1 MKNHFENKLYASI
14 DLDGWQSWFPR
25 DIQKPL
31 FESYFDEGIRYL
43 KIASDGRRHSYGKW
57 YCIVGGLT
65 GGETYRFYVEYLAE
79 GIVCTSTS
87 ISVIL
92 TWQGEN
98 GQDITR
104 DYVDEVYNAGDGW
117 VGLERTVDT
126 PAEARILK
134 IELVLKWPGEGSV
147 IWRAP
152 CLTKVE
158 AIRPRKV
165 RLATTYIHPYIQSHR
180 SYETN
185 MKRISEAL
193 EQAGSVKPDVIC
205 LSETINDRGLDIPLV
220 CKCETLSGPF
230 VSLMAEKA
238 RHYNCYMV
246 FSFHEIKDGHFY
258 NTAVLLDRKGEI
270 AGTYH
275 KTHLA
280 MCEGEEGIIPGED
293 YPVFTTDFGKIGMLI
308 CWDHYFPEPARI
320 LRLKGAEILF
330 IMTAGDIPVQT
341 IARAIDN
348 GLYVVVAGA
357 SAVKPGSLHPSRII
371 NPMGEVIGQVE
382 DRDIGVCIR
391 EIDLNKRFYSYWLSV
406 GPAFGEA
413 RSIYAMERRPET
425 YKLLTEGYIL
435 RK

>member
-1 MKNHFENKLYASI
+1 MKNQFENKLYTRM
-14 DLDGWQSWFPR
+14 DLNNWQCWFPI

-31 FESYFDEGIRYL
+31 FESYIDDGVRYL
-43 KIASDGRRHSYGKW
+43 KIASGGCRHSYGKW
-57 YCIVGGLT
+57 CCIVGGLA
-65 GGETYRFYVEYLAE
+65 GGETYKFYIEYLAE
-79 GIVCTSTS
+79 GIICANTS
-87 ISVIL
+87 ISGIL
-92 TWQGEN
+92 TWQDEN
-98 GQDITR
+98 CKDITR

-117 VGLERTVDT
+117 VALERTVDT
-126 PAEARILK
+126 PADTRFLK

-158 AIRPRKV
+158 AIKPRKV
-165 RLATTYIHPYIQSHR
+165 RLAATYIHPYIQSPR
-180 SYETN
+180 SYEN
-185 MKRISEAL
+185 NIKRIIEAL
-193 EQAGSVKPDVIC
+193 DQAGSEKPDVIC
-205 LSETINDRGLDIPLV
+205 LSETINDRGLNIPLDS
-220 CKCETLSGPF
+220 KYETISGPI

-238 RHYNCYMV
+238 RHYNCYIV
-246 FSFHEIKDGHFY
+246 FSFHEIKDGFFY
-258 NTAVLLDRKGEI
+258 NTGVLMDRNGEI

-280 MCEGEEGIIPGED
+280 MCEGEEGIIPGDD

-320 LRLKGAEILF
+320 LRLKGAEVLF
-330 IMTAGDIPVQT
+330 IMTAGDAPVQS

-357 SAVKPGSLHPSRII
+357 SAAKPGLLHPSRII

-382 DRDIGVCIR
+382 NSDIGVCVR
-391 EIDLNKRFYSYWLSV
+391 EIDLNKRLYSYWLSV

-425 YKLLTEGYIL
+425 YKPLTEGLY
-435 RK
+435 